1 MHQLGNETDRE
12 EAKNKIK
19 EILTARRRFYE
30 AGITLL
36 ECDNTFA
43 EKLKH
48 TLETMT
54 FTSKVVN
61 IVGNG
66 GGALPIDASI
76 IRFYLE
82 IDHRICVREENIT
95 INFEKHLCLIQLDDK
110 YIAKIPIKNGIGI
123 KNVINKSRI

>member
-43 EKLKH
+43 EKIKH

-66 GGALPIDASI
+66 GGALPKMCIRDRYKYCLDTPLTAIQVKIDG
-76 IRFYLE
+76 
-82 IDHRICVREENIT
+82 C
-95 INFEKHLCLIQLDDK
+95 
-110 YIAKIPIKNGIGI
+110 IA
-123 KNVINKSRI
+123 